1 LQGNPEKQ
9 YLPELARRLHMM
21 GRQGREAAQNARGAG
36 KMKSQQSGFTLV
48 EIAIVLVIIGLL
60 LGGIL
65 KGQELINSAK
75 VKNLA
80 NDFRVIPTYI
90 YAYQDKFKSLPGD
103 DVQAAGHVTGA
114 TNATTPAGK
123 QGNGVIDGNWNSPTQ
138 TDESYLFWQ
147 HVRLAN
153 LASGST
159 TLGDPAYVPKNALG
173 GDVGISSASATTGQL
188 QIAGMTGTY
197 QVCSKGVLGK
207 FVLQLDVQ
215 MDDGQPCTGS
225 LRAVP
230 DNSAMGTVPVKTST
244 NAPASCTGPV
254 IDEATSYTVC
264 MTF

>member
-1 LQGNPEKQ
+1 
-9 YLPELARRLHMM
+9 
-21 GRQGREAAQNARGAG
+21 
-36 KMKSQQSGFTLV
+36 MKSQQSGFTLV

-90 YAYQDKFKSLPGD
+90 YAYQDKFKALPGD
-103 DVQAAGHVTGA
+103 DAQVVAHVAGTL
-114 TNATTPAGK
+114 ATTPAGK
-123 QGNGVIDGNWNSPTQ
+123 QGNGSIDGLWNPTTTAQ
-138 TDESYLFWQ
+138 TEESYLFWQ

-159 TLGDPAYVPKNALG
+159 TTGGNDYAPRNALG
-173 GDVGISSASATTGQL
+173 GEIGVSSTGSAYL

-197 QVCSKGVLGK
+197 QVCSRGILGK
-207 FVLQLDVQ
+207 FVKQLDVQ
-215 MDDGQPCTGS
+215 MDDGEPCTGS
-225 LRAVP
+225 LRAVAEGSGV
-230 DNSAMGTVPVKTST
+230 NAVPVKGP
-244 NAPASCTGPV
+244 NAPATCTGAL
-254 IDEATSYTVC
+254 IDDTTSYIVC

>member
-1 LQGNPEKQ
+1 
-9 YLPELARRLHMM
+9 
-21 GRQGREAAQNARGAG
+21 
-36 KMKSQQSGFTLV
+36 MKSQQSGFTLV

-90 YAYQDKFKSLPGD
+90 YAYQDKYKSLPGD
-103 DVQAAGHVTGA
+103 DGVADKHVNGA
-114 TNATTPAGK
+114 TNATTPAGGI
-123 QGNGVIDGNWNSPTQ
+123 GNGVINGVMFSTTA
-138 TDESYLFWQ
+138 TDETYLFWQ

-159 TLGDPAYVPKNALG
+159 NTADAPTYIPKNALG
-173 GDVGISSASATTGQL
+173 GDLGINSATTAQL

-197 QVCSKGVLGK
+197 QVCSKGVLGR
-207 FVLQLDVQ
+207 FVKQLDLQ

-225 LRAVP
+225 LRAVA
-230 DNSAMGTVPVKTST
+230 DGAALGATAVKAP
-244 NAPASCTGPV
+244 NAPASCTGAD
-254 IDEATSYTVC
+254 IDDATIYTVC